1 MYTSK
6 NICIGGNYIMD
17 KDSIDVIIQEKVL
30 EEYSNDKLKEL
41 QKEIDSLKFK
51 IFRMKTYLITAI
63 MIAVG
68 AIIFV
73 ITTDYT
79 LRHEVIELRKDHH
92 TYTCPYCNQELEI
105 ELKMKGY

>member
-1 MYTSK
+1 
-6 NICIGGNYIMD
+6 MD
-17 KDSIDVIIQEKVL
+17 KDSIDAIIQEKVL
-30 EEYSNDKLKEL
+30 EEYSNNKTKEL

-51 IFRMKTYLITAI
+51 IIRMRTYLIAAI
-63 MIAVG
+63 MIVVG

-73 ITTDYT
+73 ATADST
-79 LRHEVIELRKDHH
+79 LRHEVVELRKDHH